1 MQMKHE
7 LKIYPEYFYGVV
19 IGVKKAELRRTDD
32 RTFTAG
38 DLLVLR
44 ECTDGKYTG
53 LQIIARITDVADVT
67 QLTGKPMALLS
78 FELCD

>member
-19 IGVKKAELRRTDD
+19 IGAKKAELRRTDD

-53 LQIIARITDVADVT
+53 RQIIARITDVADVT

>member
-1 MQMKHE
+1 MQMTRE

-19 IGVKKAELRRTDD
+19 TGVKKAELRRTDD
-32 RTFTAG
+32 RTFNTG
-38 DLLVLR
+38 DLLVLH

-53 LQIIARITDVADVT
+53 QQIAARITDVSDVT
-67 QLTGKPMALLS
+67 QFVGKPMALLS

>member
-38 DLLVLR
+38 TCWCFASVPTVNTPGDR
-44 ECTDGKYTG
+44 
-53 LQIIARITDVADVT
+53 
-67 QLTGKPMALLS
+67 LS
-78 FELCD
+78 RV